1 MKFRFVWLVGVATL
15 AYAGNVSAHHSHAYY
30 ADSGDIVLEGIIQ
43 EFDWRNP
50 HSWITLLVTDESSG
64 EVAEWAF
71 EGRSPAELSRQGWA
85 PDSIAA
91 GDEVSIRF
99 RPLKNGGNGG
109 LLRAVT
115 LADGAVLLDD

>member
-30 ADSGDIVLEGIIQ
+30 ADSGDIVLEGTIQ

-64 EVAEWAF
+64 EVNEWAF
-71 EGRSPAELSRQGWA
+71 EGRSPTELSRQGWA
-85 PDSIAA
+85 PNSLAP

-115 LADGAVLLDD
+115 LADGTLLLDD